1 MHGTSQGQIPVPVT
15 SIGGLVTLARPETV
29 PEGAS
34 PRNYDWDYLVG
45 SGQTRP
51 GLTSV
56 YALVDDTLGPNSP
69 GVAASST
76 WTNAVALKNSTSG
89 FAQFSPAENAN
100 AINATEFAF
109 SLPGTDSPTGVIV
122 AATAYGN
129 APVTL
134 LAQLLINGLPAGTPK
149 PVTLSTTPA
158 TVTFGTS
165 VDLWGTTL
173 LAAQANALNFG
184 VQFYAAVSSG
194 FNLATA
200 FVQNAQLSIAVNT
213 GNSNFQYITTFTDQH
228 GNVKNLSVDADG
240 NFWVEN
246 VVMYWKFEL
255 PVLTAIES
263 WAFCT

>member
-69 GVAASST
+69 SAASSST
-76 WTNAVALKNSTSG
+76 WTNAIALENSTSG
-89 FAQFSPAENAN
+89 FAQFSPAENSN

-109 SLPGTDSPTGVIV
+109 SLPGTDSPVGVIV
-122 AATAYGN
+122 TATAYGN

-149 PVTLSTTPA
+149 PVTLGTTPA

-165 VDLWGTTL
+165 VDLWDTTL
-173 LAAQANALNFG
+173 LAAQANALN
-184 VQFYAAVSSG
+184 ATRSG
-194 FNLATA
+194 
-200 FVQNAQLSIAVNT
+200 
-213 GNSNFQYITTFTDQH
+213 
-228 GNVKNLSVDADG
+228 
-240 NFWVEN
+240 
-246 VVMYWKFEL
+246 
-255 PVLTAIES
+255 
-263 WAFCT
+263 C